1 MRNTQPHLAHDRR
14 LRDRVLSDR
23 HRHRGPPD
31 HRQGHQERLDHRR
44 RRQEPVA
51 VERRSHRRRL
61 RRSQRGRPGPAG
73 PAGPAGPS
81 GPAGPAGPP
90 GPTAL
95 GQLTH
100 VKRELQIG
108 AGQIDSVEV
117 ECPPG
122 QGVVSGGFS
131 VVGGDTY
138 AFFSDSFG
146 SPNSWAVGVDNFYS
160 SLTATARATALCAPS
175 GVAVTP
181 RTGVRFDEQ
190 VAALVA
196 ARRAEHVR
204 DARARSSARR

>member
-1 MRNTQPHLAHDRR
+1 MPPSTISADRPAR
-14 LRDRVLSDR
+14 PDRPAWWVP
-23 HRHRGPPD
+23 RGP
-31 HRQGHQERLDHRR
+31 L
-44 RRQEPVA
+44 V
-51 VERRSHRRRL
+51 
-61 RRSQRGRPGPAG
+61 RPA
-73 PAGPAGPS
+73 
-81 GPAGPAGPP
+81 PAGPAGPP

-108 AGQIDSVEV
+108 AGQVDSVEV

-175 GVAVTP
+175 GCC
-181 RTGVRFDEQ
+181 GH
-190 VAALVA
+190 AAGWECALTSRLRRLVA